1 MFTGADW
8 IVVIGALGAALAGVI
23 GVWIQRGRN
32 VNDSEADTIRKQRA
46 IVVALAEHDRQMF
59 IEAINRLSKTIEDC
73 AETIE
78 RHRHAVGDQTA
89 EIRRQKD

>member
-8 IVVIGALGAALAGVI
+8 VVVMGLLGAGVAGALGVFVQRLKAGA
-23 GVWIQRGRN
+23 
-32 VNDSEADTIRKQRA
+32 DSDRKQRA
-46 IVVALAEHDRQMF
+46 IVVALAEHDRQM
-59 IEAINRLSKTIEDC
+59 IIDAINRLSKIIEDHV
-73 AETIE
+73 ETLE